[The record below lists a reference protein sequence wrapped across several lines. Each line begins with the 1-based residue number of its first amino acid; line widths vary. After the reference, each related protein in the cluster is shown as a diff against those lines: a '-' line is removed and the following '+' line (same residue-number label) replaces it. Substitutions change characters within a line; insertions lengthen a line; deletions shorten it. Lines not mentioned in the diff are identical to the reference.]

1 MRIDLE
7 LLRVSEFALA
17 LFVIRVASGFDALA
31 GGILDFS
38 HDRNALKVEHMA
50 EEPRRRDRANR
61 AGSSAMELN
70 LTSPFEVAPGSR
82 PLPASGKPE
91 SVGSLEPLLRF
102 RERQGERVGAAA
114 R

>member
-50 EEPRRRDRANR
+50 EEPRRPRPRESR
-61 AGSSAMELN
+61 GSSAMELN
-70 LTSPFEVAPGSR
+70 LTSPFEIAPGSR